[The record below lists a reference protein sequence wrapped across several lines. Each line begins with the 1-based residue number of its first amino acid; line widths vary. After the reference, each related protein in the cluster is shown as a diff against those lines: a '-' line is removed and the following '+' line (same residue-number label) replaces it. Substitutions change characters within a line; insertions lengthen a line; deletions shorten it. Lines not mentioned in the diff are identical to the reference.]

1 MGKLIGLAAGA
12 GLVSALLF
20 GVVVTGAP
28 AGMLL
33 CYLAPLPII
42 IVALGWHHLV
52 GLLGVAIGAIAI
64 SLLVR
69 PTAGMAFAIAP
80 AFPAWFLAYLA
91 LTRRFPTNPQLAPGA
106 GPAWVPPGTLL
117 LWTGLAGA
125 FVAVAAALALG
136 RGDYPAFEGTLRE
149 ATETLLRVDFG
160 LGGQNASPSPQ
171 GMSPATLANLLVSI
185 FPSITAAVFALTL
198 ALNLWVAAKAVAISG
213 RLPRPFPSTPDL
225 RMERSSLLAFAAGV
239 LLTLAPGFVGVFGR
253 AVVGGLGM
261 VFALQ
266 GLALLH
272 AVTRGRSGRTAMLTL
287 VYILTVF
294 VMGAVP
300 LLGIVGMIDSA
311 TPLRQRL
318 SGGARKAS

>member
-1 MGKLIGLAAGA
+1 MGRAIALGAGA

-42 IVALGWHHLV
+42 IVALGWHHLL

-69 PTAGMAFAIAP
+69 PAAGVAFAVAP
-80 AFPAWFLAYLA
+80 ALPAWFLAYLA
-91 LTRRFPTNPQLAPGA
+91 LTSRRTGDAQRSIVAEWL
-106 GPAWVPPGTLL
+106 PAGTLL

-125 FVAVAAALALG
+125 FVAMAAALALG
-136 RGDYPAFEGTLRE
+136 RGDYAAFEGTLRD
-149 ATETLLRVDFG
+149 ATETLLRTDFG
-160 LGGQNASPSPQ
+160 LGSPNAPTGSQ
-171 GMSPATLANLLVSI
+171 GVAPGSVASLLLAI
-185 FPSITAAVFALTL
+185 FPSVTAAVFALAL
-198 ALNLWVAAKAVAISG
+198 AINVWVAGKAVSISG
-213 RLPRPFPSTPDL
+213 RMPRPWPSAPDI
-225 RMERSSLLAFAAGV
+225 RMDRSALLAFAAAI
-239 LLTLAPGFVGVFGR
+239 LLSFAPGFVGVLGR
-253 AVVGGLGM
+253 AVVGGVGM

-272 AVTRGRSGRTAMLTL
+272 AITRGRSGRIAMLTL
-287 VYILTVF
+287 VYILAVF

-300 LLGIVGMIDSA
+300 LLAVAGMIDTA
-311 TPLRQRL
+311 TPVRRRL
-318 SGGARKAS
+318 SGGPRKAS